1 VGIYLPI
8 AEMSVNLF
16 VLLGMG
22 AAVGF
27 LSGMFGVGGGFLIT
41 PLLIFYN
48 IPPAVA
54 VATGANQVIASSFSG
69 ALAHYKRRAIDFK
82 LGSVLLVGG
91 IIGSSVGAW
100 IFASL
105 RRLGQLDLVV
115 SILYVVFLSVVGG
128 LMLTESIRTW
138 RQRRQGSNVDMRQP
152 GQHNWVHR
160 LPLKM
165 RFKVSKL
172 YVSAIPV
179 MALGAFIGLLS
190 AIMGVGGGFIMV
202 PAMIYLLKV
211 PTNVVIGTSL
221 FQIIFVTAY
230 TTFIQATANQTVDI
244 VLAVLLMIGGV
255 IGAQY
260 GASAG
265 QRLRGEQ
272 LRALL
277 ALLVLAVGIRLAF
290 GLFATP
296 DSLFVLSALDGA
308 D

>member
-1 VGIYLPI
+1 
-8 AEMSVNLF
+8 
-16 VLLGMG
+16 
-22 AAVGF
+22 
-27 LSGMFGVGGGFLIT
+27 MFGVGGGFLIT